1 MNAETP
7 KNAGSSSP
15 TPEQNSEVA
24 TPKAKGVVT
33 QEKPAEAD
41 QKPNASKTNGDV
53 QADRNVLP
61 PRPKPVDPPKIIVQ
75 PPAPKAKMRKRHWGL
90 ILSFIL
96 FVVGPTTMVGWYLW
110 ERAAPRYVSYVGFS
124 VRKEETASASD
135 ILGNIAAF
143 SGSSSSD
150 TTVLYNFIQ
159 SQEMIRLVEARLDIR
174 SMWSKVDPKVD
185 PIFAYHAP
193 GSIEDLT
200 KYWARMVKVYN
211 DDGSGLIDMTV
222 QAFDPEDATKIAEA
236 IYEESSVMINRLS
249 TISREDSLGYARDE
263 LNLSL
268 ENLRKARQQIT
279 RFRNRTQIVDP
290 SANIQ
295 SQMGLL
301 GSLESQSAEVLIDL
315 DILKQTSTET
325 DPRVVTAKRRLDA
338 INARIVEE
346 RNKLGF
352 TGSQTGDSGSGFA
365 DIVDEYESLS
375 IDLTFA
381 EETYALTRA
390 AYAAAVSE
398 ARRQKRYLAA
408 HVRPTTAETAEY
420 PHRYAMLGLFGLFS
434 FMVWTLIVL
443 ISYAIKD
450 RR

>member
-7 KNAGSSSP
+7 ENTGLPASKPQRDPEVQARRAKRAAAGGGGPGKNGPGKRKKPAP
-15 TPEQNSEVA
+15 K
-24 TPKAKGVVT
+24 PKAA
-33 QEKPAEAD
+33 QP
-41 QKPNASKTNGDV
+41 
-53 QADRNVLP
+53 
-61 PRPKPVDPPKIIVQ
+61 IYIQ
-75 PPAPKAKMRKRHWGL
+75 PPVPKAKMKKRHWGL

-96 FVVGPTTMVGWYLW
+96 FVIAPSSFVGWYLW

-124 VRKEETASASD
+124 VRREEVASASEL
-135 ILGNIAAF
+135 LGNIAAF

-150 TTVLYNFIQ
+150 TTILYNFIQ
-159 SQEMIRLVEARLDIR
+159 SQEMIRLVEDKLDLRAI
-174 SMWSKVDPKVD
+174 WSKGNPDVDPV
-185 PIFAYHAP
+185 FAYHAP

-200 KYWARMVKVYN
+200 KYWARMVKVYS

-222 QAFDPEDATKIAEA
+222 QAFAPEDATKIAEM

-249 TISREDSLGYARDE
+249 TISREDALGYARDE
-263 LNLSL
+263 LNVAL

-301 GSLESQSAEVLIDL
+301 GSLETQSADVLIDL
-315 DILKQTSTET
+315 DILLQTSSET
-325 DPRVVTAKRRLDA
+325 DPRVVTAQRRLDA

-346 RNKLGF
+346 RKKLGF
-352 TGSQTGDSGSGFA
+352 AGSEAGDGDSGFA

-381 EETYALTRA
+381 EETYAVTRA
-390 AYAAAVSE
+390 AYAAAVAE

-408 HVRPTTAETAEY
+408 HVRPTTAETSEY
-420 PHRYAMLGLFGLFS
+420 PRRYAMLGLFGLFA
-434 FMVWTLIVL
+434 FMLWTLIVL